1 MSAENY
7 ARCPTINIPFRIR
20 LKELLID
27 YLVILAYLLLLLIV
41 NIGIIFLILDRV
53 PEYTETQTQ
62 LIAAFT
68 SVIPIILL
76 FSYLDYF
83 KNGSVG
89 KRVSGLKLTYKK
101 HKFSSSLTRNII
113 KFLPWQLGHIGVIH
127 GMYTDFSITAI
138 VIMNSGTLLGLILLF
153 MGLFRKDKRHLGDLI
168 AGTKVELQ

>member
-1 MSAENY
+1 MN
-7 ARCPTINIPFRIR
+7 NIPFRIR

-27 YLVILAYLLLLLIV
+27 YLVILAYLLMLLIV
-41 NIGIIFLILDRV
+41 NLGIIFFIFDRI
-53 PEYTETQTQ
+53 PEYTEMQTQ
-62 LIAAFT
+62 LIATFT

-89 KRVSGLKLTYKK
+89 KRVSGLKLIYKK
-101 HKFSSSLTRNII
+101 RRFSSSLTRNII

-127 GMYTDFSITAI
+127 GMYSDFSLTSI

-153 MGLFRKDKRHLGDLI
+153 MGLSRKDKRHLGDLI
-168 AGTKVELQ
+168 AGTKVELR